1 MDNPLV
7 QLDPGL
13 YVWTILT
20 FLLLFFLLAKF
31 AWKPLLKALSERE
44 EKIRSSLEKADEAQQ
59 KLERLSAEGEKIIG
73 KARAE
78 AQSIVS
84 NGKVVA
90 EKVRDEIEAKAKE
103 KAKTIVA
110 QAGKQITAEKE
121 QAISDIRGEVA
132 SLSIQIAGKLIRKN
146 LSKKDNMVLIKESL
160 EKAEKVNEA

>member
-20 FLLLFFLLAKF
+20 FLLLFFLLTKF
-31 AWKPLLKALSERE
+31 AWKPLLKALAERE

-59 KLERLSAEGEKIIG
+59 KLERLGAEGEEIIG

-84 NGKVVA
+84 DGKKA
-90 EKVRDEIEAKAKE
+90 SEKVRGEIETKAKE
-103 KAKTIVA
+103 KANTIVA
-110 QAGKQITAEKE
+110 QAEKQITAEKE

-132 SLSIQIAGKLIRKN
+132 ALSIQIAGKLIRKN
-146 LSKKDNMVLIKESL
+146 LSKKDNMTLIKESL
-160 EKAEKVNEA
+160 DKAGKVNED

>member
-90 EKVRDEIEAKAKE
+90 EKVRDEIESKAKE

>member
-20 FLLLFFLLAKF
+20 FLLLFFLLTKF
-31 AWKPLLKALSERE
+31 AWKPLLKALAERE

-59 KLERLSAEGEKIIG
+59 KLERLGAEGEEIIG

-84 NGKVVA
+84 DGKKA
-90 EKVRDEIEAKAKE
+90 SEKVRGEIETKAKE
-103 KAKTIVA
+103 KANTIVA
-110 QAGKQITAEKE
+110 QAEKQITAEKE
-121 QAISDIRGEVA
+121 KAISDIRSEVA
-132 SLSIQIAGKLIRKN
+132 ALSIRIAEKIIRKN
-146 LSKKDNMVLIKESL
+146 LSQKDNMALINESL
-160 EKAEKVNEA
+160 DKARKVNEA